1 MSLKDKR
8 IVIIGGSSG
17 IGMAVAD
24 GALKEG
30 ARVTVSSSKQATVDK
45 GLARLKGAEGI
56 VADVKDEAQ
65 LEKLFARIG
74 SFDHLVYTAG
84 DWSGPRRGPLE
95 SIDIKESQSV
105 FAVRFWGALAAVK
118 QAKKHLAA
126 NGSITL
132 TDGMIAHRP
141 SKGSVVSTGM
151 AGAVEHMTRA
161 LAVELAP
168 IRVNAVCP
176 GAIRTEV
183 WNILLPEAQREGAMR
198 QMGERV
204 PLKRIGEPEEVAE
217 AYLYLMR
224 GGYTTGQVLYVD
236 GGQSVV

>member
-17 IGMAVAD
+17 IGLAVAE
-24 GALKEG
+24 GALREG
-30 ARVTVSSSKQATVDK
+30 ARVTVSSSQQATVDK
-45 GLARLKGAEGI
+45 GLSKLKGAEGA
-56 VADVKDEAQ
+56 VADVKDEDQ
-65 LEKLFARIG
+65 LAKLFARVG
-74 SFDHLVYTAG
+74 NFDHLVYTAG
-84 DWSGPRRGPLE
+84 DWGGPRRGPLE
-95 SIDIKESQSV
+95 SIDLKEAAAI
-105 FAVRFWGALAAVK
+105 FTVRFWGALAAVK

-141 SKGSVVSTGM
+141 TKGSVVATGM
-151 AGAVEHMTRA
+151 AGGIEHMTRA

-168 IRVNAVCP
+168 LRVNAVCP
-176 GAIRTEV
+176 GAIRTEI
-183 WNILLPEAQREGAMR
+183 WNAIPEAQREERIREMGA
-198 QMGERV
+198 RV
-204 PLKRIGEPEEVAE
+204 PLKRIGEPDEVAQ

>member
-8 IVIIGGSSG
+8 IVIVGGSSG
-17 IGMAVAD
+17 IGLAVAE

-30 ARVTVSSSKQATVDK
+30 ARVTVSSSRKETVDK
-45 GLARLKGAEGI
+45 GLARLKGADGI

-65 LEKLFARIG
+65 LEALFARVG
-74 SFDHLVYTAG
+74 PFDHLVFTAG
-84 DWSGPRRGPLE
+84 DWGGPRRGALE
-95 SIDIKESQSV
+95 ATDLKEAAAI
-105 FAVRFWGALAAVK
+105 FTVRFWGALAAVK
-118 QAKKHLAA
+118 QAKKHLSAS
-126 NGSITL
+126 GSITL

-141 SKGSVVSTGM
+141 SKGSVVATAM
-151 AGAVEHMTRA
+151 AGGVEHMTRA

-176 GAIRTEV
+176 GAIRTEI
-183 WNILLPEAQREGAMR
+183 WNAIPEAQREERIREMGA
-198 QMGERV
+198 RV
-204 PLKRIGEPEEVAE
+204 PLKRIGEPDEVAQ

>member
-17 IGMAVAD
+17 IGMAVAE

-45 GLARLKGAEGI
+45 GLSHLKGAEGI

-65 LEKLFARIG
+65 LEKLFARVG
-74 SFDHLVYTAG
+74 AFDHLVYTAG
-84 DWSGPRRGPLE
+84 DWGGPRRGALE
-95 SIDIKESQSV
+95 SIDIKEAQSV

-126 NGSITL
+126 NGSVTL

-204 PLKRIGEPEEVAE
+204 PLKRIGEPGEVAE

-224 GGYTTGQVLYVD
+224 GGFTTGQVLSVD

>member
-8 IVIIGGSSG
+8 IVIIGGTSG
-17 IGMAVAD
+17 IGLAVAE
-24 GALKEG
+24 AAAREG
-30 ARVTVSSSKQATVDK
+30 AVVTVASSRQATVDTA
-45 GLARLKGAEGI
+45 LARLPRGTAGQA
-56 VADVKDEAQ
+56 VDVKDEGQ
-65 LEKLFARIG
+65 LAGFFGRVG
-74 SFDHLVYTAG
+74 PFVHLVFTAG
-84 DWSGPRRGPLE
+84 DWGGMGGGPLE
-95 SIDIKESQSV
+95 QLDLARAAGI

-118 QAKKHLAA
+118 QAQKFLEPG
-126 NGSITL
+126 GSVTL

-141 SKGSVVSTGM
+141 RKGSSVSTGM
-151 AGAVEHMTRA
+151 AGAVEHLTRA

-168 IRVNAVCP
+168 VRVNAVCP

-183 WNILLPEAQREGAMR
+183 WNSIPEEQRDERFRRMTDRLPIR
-198 QMGERV
+198 
-204 PLKRIGEPEEVAE
+204 RIGEPGEVAE